1 MGIFGKEKTIKE
13 YSCGARKFYLYEV
26 TKKRREKLD
35 RNNQNQEA
43 YLRNSNWAGFGGAL
57 AEMAAIMLTPEGDH
71 PDKKNIAAVQ
81 EEIQGLPFRFVF
93 EFLHDLHESGMARAE
108 AKGDRRRIF

>member
-13 YSCGARKFYLYEV
+13 YSCGGRKFYLYEV

-35 RNNQNQEA
+35 RNQQNQEA
-43 YLRNSNWAGFGGAL
+43 HLRNSNWAGFGRAL
-57 AEMAAIMLTPEGDH
+57 AEMAAIMLSPEGDH
-71 PDKKNIAAVQ
+71 PDKKNVDAVR

-93 EFLHDLHESGMARAE
+93 EVLGDLHDMGMAHAE
-108 AKGDRRRIF
+108 ARKKR